1 MVLAEGAN
9 SFTATASDGVNT
21 SAVSGATII
30 TLDTIAP
37 SIPAITTPSGTTN
50 VTPTT
55 IDGTGDIG
63 SIIELFN
70 GASSLGNQTADGS
83 GDWQFTNVV
92 LAEGANSF
100 TATASD
106 GINTSAASGATIIT
120 LDTVMDLSPHLTIIK
135 DPINDNGG
143 NAAPDDF
150 SLTVGG
156 NPVSSGVT
164 NTFTANTTLA
174 IDETQL
180 TGYEFVSITGHAKCP
195 ASLGGTIT
203 LDEGD
208 NITCTI
214 TNDDIPS
221 CVVPE
226 SGDWTISSDCIL
238 RTSNVAPGNVTV
250 ENNAVFT
257 IPSDVTLDID
267 FANFHLIIQSG
278 GGVLIKAGGLIT

>member
-1 MVLAEGAN
+1 MQSGGAVLIKNGGA
-9 SFTATASDGVNT
+9 
-21 SAVSGATII
+21 
-30 TLDTIAP
+30 L
-37 SIPAITTPSGTTN
+37 
-50 VTPTT
+50 
-55 IDGTGDIG
+55 
-63 SIIELFN
+63 
-70 GASSLGNQTADGS
+70 Q
-83 GDWQFTNVV
+83 
-92 LAEGANSF
+92 
-100 TATASD
+100 
-106 GINTSAASGATIIT
+106 
-120 LDTVMDLSPHLTIIK
+120 VMDLSAHLTIIK
-135 DPINDNGG
+135 DPTNDNGG

-267 FANFHLIIQSG
+267 LANFYLIIQSG